1 MSVLLI
7 CEILPGFD
15 PPDPPPS
22 LPLPPP
28 FFSSD
33 TLCLLAFSP
42 RPCQCYWS
50 VRSCPDLIP
59 PTPLPPFL
67 FHLLSSPLTLF
78 AYLHFPQAMSV
89 IDLWDL
95 ARIWP
100 PRPPSLPSSS
110 TSFLLLWHSLL
121 TCIFPQAMSVLLIC
135 EILPRFDPP
144 DPPPSLPL
152 PPPFF
157 SSDTLCLL
165 AFPPG
170 HVSVIDL
177 WDLARIWSPRPPS
190 LPSSSTSFLL
200 LWHSLLPR
208 ISPPGNAS
216 VIEADG
222 YPQPKCSCA
231 GFSSVDAGSDLWDLA
246 SSGYSWEL
254 KLLGAPRA
262 NFVERAGFWATR
274 RFQCL
279 LGKFRRTT
287 HRALPYFDPNTRYH
301 ITWPILWIHGKPFNI
316 VGTHKIPRSSKE

>member
-1 MSVLLI
+1 MSVLLICEILPGFDPPDPPPSLPLPPPFFSSDTLCLLAFPPGHVSVIDLWDLARIWSPRPPSLPSSSTSFLLLWHSLLTCIFPQAMSVLLI

-78 AYLHFPQAMSV
+78 AYLHFP
-89 IDLWDL
+89 
-95 ARIWP
+95 
-100 PRPPSLPSSS
+100 
-110 TSFLLLWHSLL
+110 
-121 TCIFPQAMSVLLIC
+121 
-135 EILPRFDPP
+135 
-144 DPPPSLPL
+144 
-152 PPPFF
+152 
-157 SSDTLCLL
+157 
-165 AFPPG
+165 PG

-177 WDLARIWSPRPPS
+177 WDLARIWSP
-190 LPSSSTSFLL
+190 LPSSSFPFLL

-316 VGTHKIPRSSKE
+316 VGTHNIPRSSKE